1 MFSFFRKCDILVPKG
16 VERKEAAMN
25 NIGRRIKNERERQG
39 LTQDELARKMGYKNR
54 SVVSTMEAASELT
67 LKKVKKVAAA
77 LNVDPGY
84 LMGYPSRGSDSELV
98 FETDLK
104 KAFEKLIAESYVKQV
119 LSDTEITIIKRYREL
134 NDDQKQM
141 ILKMLDIE

>member
-1 MFSFFRKCDILVPKG
+1 MES
-16 VERKEAAMN
+16 
-25 NIGRRIKNERERQG
+25 IGRRIRNERERQG

-54 SVVSTMEAASELT
+54 SVVSTMETATELS

-84 LMGYPSRGSDSELV
+84 LMGYPSKKADMEIPFDS
-98 FETDLK
+98 DLK

-119 LSDTEITIIKRYREL
+119 LSDAEIAIIKRYREL

-141 ILKMLDIE
+141 ILKMLDLK

>member
-1 MFSFFRKCDILVPKG
+1 MCYFSTEG
-16 VERKEAAMN
+16 GEQKEAAMN

-84 LMGYPSRGSDSELV
+84 LMGYPPRGSDSELV

>member
-1 MFSFFRKCDILVPKG
+1 MES
-16 VERKEAAMN
+16 
-25 NIGRRIKNERERQG
+25 IGKRIKNERERQG

-54 SVVSTMEAASELT
+54 SVVSTMEAASELS

-77 LNVDPGY
+77 LDVDPGY
-84 LMGYPSRGSDSELV
+84 LMGYPSKNSDTILA
-98 FETDLK
+98 FEDDFGK
-104 KAFEKLIAESYVKQV
+104 IVEKLIAESYVKQV
-119 LSDTEITIIKRYREL
+119 LSETEITIIKRYREL

>member
-1 MFSFFRKCDILVPKG
+1 MES
-16 VERKEAAMN
+16 
-25 NIGRRIKNERERQG
+25 IGRRIRNERERQG

-54 SVVSTMEAASELT
+54 SVVSTMEAATELS

-77 LNVDPGY
+77 LDVDPGY
-84 LMGYPSRGSDSELV
+84 LMGYPSKYADMEIP
-98 FETDLK
+98 FDADLK

-119 LSDTEITIIKRYREL
+119 LSDAEIAIIKRYREL

-141 ILKMLDIE
+141 ILKMLDLK

>member
-1 MFSFFRKCDILVPKG
+1 
-16 VERKEAAMN
+16 MN

-54 SVVSTMEAASELT
+54 SVVSTMEAASELS

-84 LMGYPSRGSDSELV
+84 LMGYPSKNSDTRLA
-98 FETDLK
+98 FEDDFGK
-104 KAFEKLIAESYVKQV
+104 IVEKLIAESYVKQV

-134 NDDQKQM
+134 NDDQKKM